1 MGLLPKNGLFLDRE
15 DYNDFQDD
23 FTKNFLSN
31 ETRLALTSRFRQDGY
46 CEPGSDSENAELD
59 LLVKNVTFVVTEKC
73 NLACTYCYETHK
85 TNTRMTKEI
94 AQKAVDMMFEQEM
107 LKDYYDVE
115 NVPAVILDFI
125 GGEPLLEIDL
135 MDFIVEYFKFKAIEL
150 DHPWQHNYMI
160 SISTNGTLY
169 LSKKVQ
175 QFMKR
180 NPGRVSTT
188 ISIDGNKKLHDT
200 CRVYRNGKGSYD
212 IVERS
217 VKQWVKD
224 NNGVVQTKSTISPE
238 NIPYMVESFKHLF
251 ENLGVPGGIS
261 NWVYEKGWKASDA
274 TLGYNSLK
282 ELADWLIEEG
292 KNSKY
297 FLSYFD
303 KTIGKPRKDNNNFC
317 GGNGAMLA
325 FSASGQATPCLRF
338 LTYTLNREEE
348 KVVGDVWDGIEH
360 YNKDDEWL
368 QSLTNI
374 TMTSQ
379 SPPKCQKCPVTQGC
393 GGCTAYNYDYTGD
406 ANVKATF
413 ACKMHR
419 CRVLAN
425 VYYWNKLYRW
435 YNINKRFEMNMPME
449 WALEII
455 SEEEYW
461 MLVDLAKKDYQGVEY
476 GM

>member
-1 MGLLPKNGLFLDRE
+1 MSIVPQNGLFLDKPDFSE
-15 DYNDFQDD
+15 FQDEFSRNLMSD
-23 FTKNFLSN
+23 
-31 ETRLALTSRFRQDGY
+31 ETRLALTGRFRQDGY
-46 CEPGSDSENAELD
+46 CEPGSDSENTELD

-85 TNTRMTKEI
+85 TNNRMTKEI
-94 AQKAVDMMFEQEM
+94 AQAAVDLMFDQEK
-107 LKDYYDVE
+107 LKDYYSVD
-115 NVPAVILDFI
+115 NTPAVVLDFI

-135 MDFIVEYFKFKAIEL
+135 MDFIVEYFKFKAVEL

-175 QFMKR
+175 QFLKR

-217 VKQWVKD
+217 VKQWVQD
-224 NNGVVQTKSTISPE
+224 NGGRVQTKATISPE
-238 NIPYMVESFKHLF
+238 NIEYMVDSFKHLF
-251 ENLGVPGGIS
+251 EELHVTGGIS

-274 TLGYNSLK
+274 TLGYRNLK
-282 ELADWLIEEG
+282 ELADWFIVEG
-292 KNSKY
+292 KNKEY

-303 KTIGKPRKDNNNFC
+303 STIGKARKDDANFC
-317 GGNGAMLA
+317 GGNGGMLA

-338 LTYTLNREEE
+338 LKYTLNRKDE
-348 KVVGDVWDGIEH
+348 KTVGDVWDGIS
-360 YNKDDEWL
+360 YLNKDDEWL
-368 QSLTNI
+368 QSLTSI
-374 TMTSQ
+374 TMTTQ
-379 SPPKCQKCPVTQGC
+379 SPPKCQKCPVTTGC
-393 GGCTAYNYDYTGD
+393 GGCTAYNYDYSGD
-406 ANVKATF
+406 ANTKSTF
-413 ACKMHR
+413 TCKMHR
-419 CRVLAN
+419 ARVLAN

-435 YNINKRFEMNMPME
+435 YNIDKRFPMNMPIE

-455 SEEEYW
+455 DEEEYW
-461 MLVDLAKKDYQGVEY
+461 MLVDLATEDFGGND